1 MDLCIYDHGRVA
13 GAEASKQL
21 KTKPNRKMDRWM
33 DEREGR
39 RNKSPFV
46 NQVDSFTHSPSG
58 KRKAT
63 LRVKTNAVLVYSLFC
78 IKALR
83 VCES

>member
-1 MDLCIYDHGRVA
+1 
-13 GAEASKQL
+13 
-21 KTKPNRKMDRWM
+21 M

-39 RNKSPFV
+39 RYKSPFV
-46 NQVDSFTHSPSG
+46 NQVDAFTHSPSG

-63 LRVKTNAVLVYSLFC
+63 LRVKTIAVLVCSLFC

-83 VCES
+83 VQEA